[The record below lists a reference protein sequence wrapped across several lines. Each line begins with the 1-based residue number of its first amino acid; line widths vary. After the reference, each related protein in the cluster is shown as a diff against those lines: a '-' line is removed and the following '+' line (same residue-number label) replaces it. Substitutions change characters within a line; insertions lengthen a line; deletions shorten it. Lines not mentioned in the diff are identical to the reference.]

1 MTQLPRR
8 KMVPESGALAYKRAD
23 PRPVVYRVRLDDLS
37 QPRATDGILYILAS
51 ANAHLNR
58 ISSLLTGMSSPKRPS
73 SQASTRTAETAHQDR
88 DSPLPHSIDEKH
100 DPWLVSFGPD
110 DPENPLVYCAF
121 LLVPYSSAFLN
132 ALI

>member
-1 MTQLPRR
+1 MTQSPRR

-73 SQASTRTAETAHQDR
+73 SQVSTRTATPETA
-88 DSPLPHSIDEKH
+88 LPHSIDEKH
-100 DPWLVSFGPD
+100 DPWLVSFGPE